1 MDPRNFRN
9 VGFGCNDYPVI
20 GVTTIVG
27 VAMLLKHFEAIRL

>member
-27 VAMLLKHFEAIRL
+27 VIVANNFEAIRL